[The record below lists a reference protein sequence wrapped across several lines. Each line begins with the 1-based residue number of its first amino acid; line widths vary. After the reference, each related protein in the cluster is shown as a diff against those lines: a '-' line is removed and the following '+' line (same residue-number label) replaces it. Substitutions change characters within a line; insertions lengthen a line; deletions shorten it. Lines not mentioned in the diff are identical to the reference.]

1 MKAWVYGSLD
11 TILRDAHITSFT
23 VDTEQPGNYY
33 VTTEIEVLP
42 AADYEAM
49 EAAIGEAEKFI
60 NEFVVSRKL
69 IALGYE
75 GTEGDEPNLKT
86 AIDLLARLR
95 ALGKG

>member
-42 AADYEAM
+42 AAEYEAM
-49 EAAIGEAEKFI
+49 EAVVEAAGKVEA
-60 NEFVVSRKL
+60 VC
-69 IALGYE
+69 YE
-75 GTEGDEPNLKT
+75 GIPANFIKDLAST
-86 AIDLLARLR
+86 AQELRVALTRLR

>member
-42 AADYEAM
+42 AAEYEAM
-49 EAAIGEAEKFI
+49 EAAIREAETAL
-60 NEFVVSRKL
+60 EYSRKR
-69 IALGYE
+69 IAGKKQH
-75 GTEGDEPNLKT
+75 DV
-86 AIDLLARLR
+86 IDGALARLR

>member
-42 AADYEAM
+42 AAEYEKM
-49 EAAIGEAEKFI
+49 EDVIKMLEHACGGAAQGYPAAEEAQ
-60 NEFVVSRKL
+60 V
-69 IALGYE
+69 AL
-75 GTEGDEPNLKT
+75 
-86 AIDLLARLR
+86 AALARLR